1 MKKSTLILLLLAI
14 VGGIAVYYTEIKPG
28 KARDEEPD
36 TSREAFKLN
45 REDISQIVLTRGGQN
60 VTFENKD
67 NKWLITQ
74 PVNAPADEST
84 INSIIGDLVSARI
97 SRDFAASTNDLKN
110 YGLTAPKVKLEVKLK
125 NGQSH
130 KIELGD
136 KDFSGTSVYA
146 KVDGG
151 QNVALLSSSL
161 LTSADK
167 DLNDLRDRSVL
178 GALSQYDIKGL
189 KLNTEHG
196 PIGLDKQDSN
206 WKLTAPVSGDAEE
219 SEVNSLLSDL
229 TSAKAA
235 EIVAD
240 SADDLAKYGLNNA
253 KISATALLTSG
264 GERVLSIGSKVD
276 DKFYAKASDRP
287 QIFKVDQ
294 ALYDKLNVQL
304 AALRSKEI
312 LKVNQDDVTRVQLKN
327 PHLTIVV
334 EPDKDH
340 NKWLIQEPADKK
352 DQEASAFKFFT
363 PLQSK
368 AEEVL
373 DKPSASV
380 LAKLAKP
387 AVVLTVTFK
396 NGKSSTVRFSEADG
410 ESTYARVDGNP
421 AVYKAGKAMLEGL
434 SFKLDEVVTNPPPAP
449 AK

>member
-45 REDISQIVLTRGGQN
+45 REDINQIVLTRGGQN

-67 NKWLITQ
+67 NKWVITQ
-74 PVNAPADEST
+74 PVSAPADDSN

-97 SRDFAASTNDLKN
+97 SRDIAASGADLKN
-110 YGLTAPKVKLEVKLK
+110 YGLAEPKVKLEVKLK

-136 KDFSGTSVYA
+136 KDFSGNSVYA

-151 QNVALLSSSL
+151 QSVALLSGSL

-167 DLNDLRDRSVL
+167 DLNDLRDRTVL

-189 KLNTEHG
+189 KLNTENG
-196 PIGLDKQDSN
+196 LVSLDKQEEH
-206 WKLTAPVSGDAEE
+206 WKLTAPVAGDAEE
-219 SEVNSLLSDL
+219 SPVNTLLSDL
-229 TSAKAA
+229 TSAKAT
-235 EIVAD
+235 EIVSD
-240 SADDLAKYGLNNA
+240 SADDLAKYGLDKA
-253 KISATALLTSG
+253 KVGVTALLTSG

-276 DKFYAKASDRP
+276 EQYYAKASDRP
-287 QIFKVDQ
+287 QIFKVDK
-294 ALYDKLNVQL
+294 AFYDKLNVKL
-304 AALRSKEI
+304 ADLRSKDI
-312 LKVNQDDVTRVQLKN
+312 LKVNQDEVTRVQLKN
-327 PHLTIVV
+327 PNFSLVV

-340 NKWLIQEPADKK
+340 NKWLIKEPADKK
-352 DQEASAFKFFT
+352 DQEASAFKIFT
-363 PLQSK
+363 PMQSK

-373 DKPSASV
+373 DKTAPTIA
-380 LAKLAKP
+380 AKLAKP
-387 AVVLTVTFK
+387 AVVMTVSFK
-396 NGKSSTVRFSEADG
+396 NGKTSTVRFSAADG
-410 ESTYARVDGNP
+410 DSAYARVDGNP
-421 AVYKAGKAMLEGL
+421 AVYKVGKLMVESL
-434 SFKLDEVVTNPPPAP
+434 SFKLDEVLQSPPPAP